1 VQVGGVRRTYYV
13 LSALVPLLESLLEAR
28 VAPDVYLL
36 PPLDNVLWDRE
47 RLADLFGF
55 RYSWEIYLPP
65 TKRRY
70 GPYTMPVL
78 EGDRFIG
85 RLDARFDREERVLR
99 VVQLTLEPGAAV
111 AGSDASG
118 LVRGR
123 CAGG

>member
-1 VQVGGVRRTYYV
+1 MQVGGVRRTYYV

-78 EGDRFIG
+78 DRSSAG
-85 RLDARFDREERVLR
+85 ATRQEPHRAWDR
-99 VVQLTLEPGAAV
+99 GK
-111 AGSDASG
+111 SW
-118 LVRGR
+118 
-123 CAGG
+123 